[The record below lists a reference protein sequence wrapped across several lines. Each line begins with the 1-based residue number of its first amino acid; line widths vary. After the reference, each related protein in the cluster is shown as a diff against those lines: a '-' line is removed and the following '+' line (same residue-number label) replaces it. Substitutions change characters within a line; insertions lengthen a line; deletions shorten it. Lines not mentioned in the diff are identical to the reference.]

1 VLLVAVVRSLI
12 KRAVIGAYCRG
23 WLSSRTV
30 EKLFYRFDLK
40 RH

>member
-1 VLLVAVVRSLI
+1 MRSFI

-23 WLSSRTV
+23 WISWRTV
-30 EKLFYRFDLK
+30 EKLFYYFDLY